1 MGFSRQAYWSE
12 LAFPLPVTTLVAE
25 NKEELKSLLM
35 KAKEESEKAEIK
47 RLFLL
52 GRKAMT
58 NLDNILKSR
67 CITMMPKVHTVRATV
82 FPVGMYGC
90 KSWTIKK
97 AER

>member
-1 MGFSRQAYWSE
+1 
-12 LAFPLPVTTLVAE
+12 
-25 NKEELKSLLM
+25 M

-67 CITMMPKVHTVRATV
+67 HITMMTKVHTVTAIV